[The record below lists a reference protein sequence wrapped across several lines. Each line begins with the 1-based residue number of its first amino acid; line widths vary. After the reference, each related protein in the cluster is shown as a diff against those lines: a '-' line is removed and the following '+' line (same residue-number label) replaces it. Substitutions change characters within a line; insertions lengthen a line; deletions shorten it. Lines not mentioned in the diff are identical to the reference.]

1 MEKENLRRDALAAI
15 KTVRWV
21 PAWGEARIDSMIDK
35 RPDWCISRQRY
46 WGVPI
51 PLFIHKESGE
61 PHPDTLELLEQAA
74 QHIEK
79 GGIQAWFDLGTEDFI
94 KKDADQY
101 EKSTDVL
108 DVWFDSG
115 TTYSHVLELSLIHI
129 SEPTRP
135 Y

>member
-21 PAWGEARIDSMIDK
+21 PEWGEARIDKMIEN

-51 PLFIHKESGE
+51 TLFIHKETGE
-61 PHPDTLELLEQAA
+61 LHPDTLALLEQAA

-79 GGIQAWFDLGTEDFI
+79 GGIQAWFDLSIEDFI
-94 KKDADQY
+94 KENADQY

-108 DVWFDSG
+108 D
-115 TTYSHVLELSLIHI
+115 LSLIHI
-129 SEPTRP
+129 
-135 Y
+135 